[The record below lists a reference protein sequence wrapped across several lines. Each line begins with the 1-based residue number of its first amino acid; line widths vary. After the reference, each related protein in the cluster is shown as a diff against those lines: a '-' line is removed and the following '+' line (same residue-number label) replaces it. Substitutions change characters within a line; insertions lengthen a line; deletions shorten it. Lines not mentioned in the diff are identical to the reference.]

1 MKEGIVTKTPSI
13 CGNNAVY
20 EVSIDGKEFSAE
32 SVGAQAVKDYLFVR
46 TGQSIEFEGNITS
59 SHIEVQNAKIDI
71 VSIVD
76 TQ

>member
-20 EVSIDGKEFSAE
+20 EVKIDGKEFAAGSG
-32 SVGAQAVKDYLFVR
+32 GAQAVKDYLFVR
-46 TGQSIEFEGNITS
+46 KGQSIEFEGDIS
-59 SHIEVQNAKIDI
+59 SCHIEVQSAKIDI
-71 VSIVD
+71 ASIID